1 MNVLPNNDGKRLAG
15 PANSL
20 PYSVYQ
26 VKEETSQENRM
37 RSEGREDD
45 AHRKMFLST
54 GVICRAKGSA
64 YIEQVSQQSTSDSTQ
79 NRFLQGGTKVVVG
92 VFGPKEVQRR
102 SDFSVTGQVRKWS
115 EFTCSVQ

>member
-64 YIEQVSQQSTSDSTQ
+64 YIEQVSQQST
-79 NRFLQGGTKVVVG
+79 R
-92 VFGPKEVQRR
+92 VQ
-102 SDFSVTGQVRKWS
+102 
-115 EFTCSVQ
+115 

>member
-26 VKEETSQENRM
+26 GKEERSQESRK

-54 GVICRAKGSA
+54 GVISRAKGSA
-64 YIEQVSQQSTSDSTQ
+64 YIEQVSQHSI
-79 NRFLQGGTKVVVG
+79 R
-92 VFGPKEVQRR
+92 VQ
-102 SDFSVTGQVRKWS
+102 
-115 EFTCSVQ
+115 

>member
-1 MNVLPNNDGKRLAG
+1 MNSLNVLPNNDGRRIAG

-26 VKEETSQENRM
+26 VKEARSKTSKQ

-54 GVICRAKGSA
+54 GVISRAKGSA
-64 YIEQVSQQSTSDSTQ
+64 YIEQVSRQSTDVQSTTLDSISAG
-79 NRFLQGGTKVVVG
+79 RHQGCGRG
-92 VFGPKEVQRR
+92 VR
-102 SDFSVTGQVRKWS
+102 SKGGS
-115 EFTCSVQ
+115 EAE